1 MRRITLLV
9 GVLGAA
15 LGVIAAPAGAA
26 NAPVDV
32 GDEYFS
38 PARVAVRP
46 GESVMWTNPGTIEP
60 HNVVFFDGFAEPPKP
75 QSDPW
80 KATRTFTAPGKYAY
94 YCDQHGQAMSGVV
107 YVNDAG
113 ALPPLVSLVVS
124 PNPAVTGQTVSFDAS
139 GSSDPRGI
147 AKYEWDL
154 DGTGWF
160 ASDPSTTP
168 RVSRSYTSLAS
179 LTVKV
184 RVTNTLGLSD
194 ERSVSLVVNAPS
206 APPPTPPAPP
216 PAGTTRPVV
225 TEFAVTNRIFR
236 AGKASTRTTG
246 NAAKKA
252 ATGTTFKYKLSETAT
267 VKIDLQQLLPG
278 RKMGRGAVSRGTL
291 TRTSHVG
298 ANSVAFTGRIG
309 NKVLAPG
316 NYQAVLTA
324 TNATGVASAPKTI
337 TLKVVRA

>member
-1 MRRITLLV
+1 
-9 GVLGAA
+9 
-15 LGVIAAPAGAA
+15 
-26 NAPVDV
+26 
-32 GDEYFS
+32 
-38 PARVAVRP
+38 
-46 GESVMWTNPGTIEP
+46 
-60 HNVVFFDGFAEPPKP
+60 
-75 QSDPW
+75 
-80 KATRTFTAPGKYAY
+80 
-94 YCDQHGQAMSGVV
+94 
-107 YVNDAG
+107 
-113 ALPPLVSLVVS
+113 
-124 PNPAVTGQTVSFDAS
+124 
-139 GSSDPRGI
+139 
-147 AKYEWDL
+147 
-154 DGTGWF
+154 
-160 ASDPSTTP
+160 
-168 RVSRSYTSLAS
+168 
-179 LTVKV
+179 VKV

-316 NYQAVLTA
+316 SYQAVLTA